1 MPDAEPGSIRH
12 AKPSSSCAPS
22 LFVMH
27 RHISR
32 APNSPALSR
41 WLRGREQPQRQRP
54 DAERRTVN
62 CRMLHLVPTATHR
75 TKTHPRHFTVH
86 LDQCLS
92 VPRQQRVDALNATGL
107 RLQPLQ
113 LPPPP
118 RATADKKATGQPHI
132 NCPPQ
137 HPRPAHTCC
146 ENQEQQERQAP
157 TRKPPAAKKLEPCPP
172 PPSRPRRIDRA
183 EIPCPL
189 IYARTIR
196 PPGRRPTAA
205 IVSRYCGDASPVPLY
220 ADPQS
225 RLPLSSFRRLFKA
238 KPTTTLKTPAYGP
251 HKECLR
257 RQTLRVKRGERS

>member
-86 LDQCLS
+86 LDHVHQYPGGS
-92 VPRQQRVDALNATGL
+92 VWLTSTPQGYAFNRCSFLLRQGYGGQESDRTTTHK
-107 RLQPLQ
+107 
-113 LPPPP
+113 LPPTTPPASSHLLRKP
-118 RATADKKATGQPHI
+118 RAARAPGPYTKASGGKKTRAM
-132 NCPPQ
+132 
-137 HPRPAHTCC
+137 PA
-146 ENQEQQERQAP
+146 
-157 TRKPPAAKKLEPCPP
+157 
-172 PPSRPRRIDRA
+172 
-183 EIPCPL
+183 
-189 IYARTIR
+189 
-196 PPGRRPTAA
+196 
-205 IVSRYCGDASPVPLY
+205 
-220 ADPQS
+220 
-225 RLPLSSFRRLFKA
+225 
-238 KPTTTLKTPAYGP
+238 TTLKTPPDRSCGNPMPP
-251 HKECLR
+251 HLRTNNSAPREAANCRHRQPLLRGCEPRPPLR
-257 RQTLRVKRGERS
+257 RPAVPSAAVVISPPF